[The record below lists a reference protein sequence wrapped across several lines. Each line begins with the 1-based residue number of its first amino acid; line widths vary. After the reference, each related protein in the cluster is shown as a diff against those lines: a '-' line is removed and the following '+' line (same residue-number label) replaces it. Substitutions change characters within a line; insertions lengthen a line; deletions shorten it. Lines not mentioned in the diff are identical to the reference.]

1 MSMYAALMR
10 HLTPGFAAGALRRGK
25 SIEQF
30 LGPAFHGG
38 RRGIRWTTIEP
49 GPDGY
54 TILLHVA
61 EDLGTGGT
69 GGTGG
74 GDGTGGD
81 DFMTD
86 ITEFP
91 PLDPEAYDLWP
102 EIATTGDE
110 VEAIDTAER
119 LTGADPARW
128 TNFGLAVEEYHDY
141 ARLGRLPF
149 PLAHK
154 DIVELVKR
162 LADGGTDE
170 RVAQWWLETV
180 YRQTGCHH
188 LTEMIFRPGN
198 GVSADTIAEHVLA
211 CPNIKS

>member
-1 MSMYAALMR
+1 MYAALVR
-10 HLTPGFAAGALRRGK
+10 HLTPSFAAGALRRGK
-25 SIEQF
+25 AIEQF

-38 RRGIRWTTIEP
+38 RRGVRWTIIEP

-61 EDLGTGGT
+61 EDIS
-69 GGTGG
+69 
-74 GDGTGGD
+74 D
-81 DFMTD
+81 DHLAD
-86 ITEFP
+86 ITDFP

-102 EIATTGDE
+102 EVATVKDE
-110 VEAIDTAER
+110 AEAIETAQR
-119 LTGADPARW
+119 LTGADPTRW
-128 TNFGLAVEEYHDY
+128 TNFGLAAEEYRDY

-154 DIVELVKR
+154 DIMELVKR
-162 LADGGTDE
+162 LADGGTPE

-188 LTEMIFRPGN
+188 LNDLIFHPPDGI
-198 GVSADTIAEHVLA
+198 SAEGIADHVLS

>member
-1 MSMYAALMR
+1 MSMYAAFVR
-10 HLTPGFAAGALRRGK
+10 HLTPTFAAGALRRGR

-38 RRGIRWTTIEP
+38 RRGVRWTTIEP

-61 EDLGTGGT
+61 EDVSD
-69 GGTGG
+69 
-74 GDGTGGD
+74 DGQA
-81 DFMTD
+81 D
-86 ITEFP
+86 IAEFP

-102 EIATTGDE
+102 EIATTVDE
-110 VEAIDTAER
+110 LDAIDTAQR
-119 LTGADPARW
+119 LTGADPACW
-128 TNFGLAVEEYHDY
+128 TNFGLAAEEYKDY
-141 ARLGRLPF
+141 ARLARLPF

-162 LADGGTDE
+162 LSDGGTDE
-170 RVAQWWLETV
+170 RVGQWWMETV

-188 LTEMIFRPGN
+188 LNDLIFSPSDGI
-198 GVSADTIAEHVLA
+198 SADVIAEHVLS
-211 CPNIKS
+211 CPNITQ

>member
-1 MSMYAALMR
+1 MSMYAALVR
-10 HLTPGFAAGALRRGK
+10 HLTPSFAAGALRRGR

-54 TILLHVA
+54 TILLHAA
-61 EDLGTGGT
+61 EDVGGAGAADA
-69 GGTGG
+69 GGE
-74 GDGTGGD
+74 DL
-81 DFMTD
+81 MSD

-102 EIATTGDE
+102 EIATTGD
-110 VEAIDTAER
+110 VDEALDTAHR

-128 TNFGLAVEEYHDY
+128 TNSGLASEEYRDY
-141 ARLGRLPF
+141 ARQGRLPF

-162 LADGGTDE
+162 LSDGGTGE
-170 RVAQWWLETV
+170 RVSQWWIETV

-188 LTEMIFRPGN
+188 LNDMIFSPVDGL
-198 GVSADTIAEHVLA
+198 SADVIAEHVLA
-211 CPNIKS
+211 CPNISS

>member
-1 MSMYAALMR
+1 MYAALVR
-10 HLTPGFAAGALRRGK
+10 HLTPTFAAGALRRGK
-25 SIEQF
+25 AIEQF

-38 RRGIRWTTIEP
+38 RRGVRWTTIEP

-61 EDLGTGGT
+61 EDVSE
-69 GGTGG
+69 
-74 GDGTGGD
+74 DGLA
-81 DFMTD
+81 D

-91 PLDPEAYDLWP
+91 PLDPQAYDLWP
-102 EIATTGDE
+102 EIATSGDE
-110 VEAIDTAER
+110 AEAIETAQR

-128 TNFGLAVEEYHDY
+128 TNFGLAAEEYHDY
-141 ARLGRLPF
+141 ARLGRLPY

-162 LADGGTDE
+162 LSDGGTDE
-170 RVAQWWLETV
+170 RVAQWWLDTV

-188 LTEMIFRPGN
+188 LNDLIFSPVHGI
-198 GVSADTIAEHVLA
+198 SADVIAEHVLA
-211 CPNIKS
+211 CPNIRE

>member
-1 MSMYAALMR
+1 MSMYAPLVR
-10 HLTPGFAAGALRRGK
+10 HLTPTFAAGALRRGK

-61 EDLGTGGT
+61 EDVSD
-69 GGTGG
+69 
-74 GDGTGGD
+74 DGLA
-81 DFMTD
+81 D
-86 ITEFP
+86 ILDFP

-110 VEAIDTAER
+110 VEAITIAER
-119 LTGADPARW
+119 LTGAHPTRW
-128 TNFGLAVEEYHDY
+128 TNFGLAAEEYHDY

-154 DIVELVKR
+154 DIVELIKR

-188 LTEMIFRPGN
+188 LTDLIFHPDD
-198 GVSADTIAEHVLA
+198 GVSADGIAEHVMA

>member
-1 MSMYAALMR
+1 MYAALVR
-10 HLTPGFAAGALRRGK
+10 HLTPTFAAGALRRGK
-25 SIEQF
+25 AIEQF

-38 RRGIRWTTIEP
+38 RRGVRWTTIEP

-61 EDLGTGGT
+61 EDLGDDAN
-69 GGTGG
+69 
-74 GDGTGGD
+74 GDAND
-81 DFMTD
+81 DFMAD

-102 EIATTGDE
+102 EIATAENE
-110 VEAIDTAER
+110 VEAIDTAQR
-119 LTGADPARW
+119 LTGADPTRW
-128 TNFGLAVEEYHDY
+128 TNFGLATEEYSDY
-141 ARLGRLPF
+141 VRLGRLPF

-162 LADGGTDE
+162 LADGTDE
-170 RVAQWWLETV
+170 RVAQWWLDTV

-188 LTEMIFRPGN
+188 LNDLIFHPTDGL
-198 GVSADTIAEHVLA
+198 SADGIAEHVLS
-211 CPNIKS
+211 CPNINL

>member
-1 MSMYAALMR
+1 MYAALVR
-10 HLTPGFAAGALRRGK
+10 HLTPTFAAGALRRGK
-25 SIEQF
+25 AIEQF

-38 RRGIRWTTIEP
+38 RRGVRWTTIEP

-61 EDLGTGGT
+61 EDVSD
-69 GGTGG
+69 
-74 GDGTGGD
+74 DGLA
-81 DFMTD
+81 D

>member
-1 MSMYAALMR
+1 MSMYAALVR
-10 HLTPGFAAGALRRGK
+10 HLTPSFAAGALRRGK
-25 SIEQF
+25 PIEQF

-38 RRGIRWTTIEP
+38 RRGVRWTTIEP

-54 TILLHVA
+54 AILLHVA
-61 EDLGTGGT
+61 EDI
-69 GGTGG
+69 
-74 GDGTGGD
+74 GDAGSD
-81 DFMTD
+81 DPMND

-102 EIATTGDE
+102 EIAKATE
-110 VEAIDTAER
+110 AEEAIDTAER

-128 TNFGLAVEEYHDY
+128 TNFGLAAEEYRDY

-162 LADGGTDE
+162 LADGGTHE
-170 RVAQWWLETV
+170 RVARWWMDTV

-188 LTEMIFRPGN
+188 LSDMIFSPADGL
-198 GVSADTIAEHVLA
+198 SADVIAEHVLG
-211 CPNIKS
+211 CPNIRP

>member
-1 MSMYAALMR
+1 MSMYAALVR
-10 HLTPGFAAGALRRGK
+10 HLTPTFAAGALRRGK

-54 TILLHVA
+54 TILLHAA
-61 EDLGTGGT
+61 EDI
-69 GGTGG
+69 
-74 GDGTGGD
+74 GDAGD
-81 DFMTD
+81 DDPMTD

-102 EIATTGDE
+102 EIATTADE
-110 VEAIDTAER
+110 QDAIEIAQR
-119 LTGADPARW
+119 LTGADPGRW
-128 TNFGLAVEEYHDY
+128 TNFGLAAEEYRDY

-154 DIVELVKR
+154 DIVELAKR
-162 LADGGTDE
+162 LADGGTGE
-170 RVAQWWLETV
+170 QVSSWWMETV

-188 LTEMIFRPGN
+188 LHDMIFSPVDGL
-198 GVSADTIAEHVLA
+198 SADVIAEHVLA
-211 CPNIKS
+211 CPNIRP